1 MEQGEAPTTTAAA
14 VKPASNSSRKVS
26 PLPSRF
32 RRVCVFCG
40 SSPGKKP
47 SYQLAAVQL
56 GQQLVERGIGLVYG
70 GGSVGLM
77 GLVSRAVHNGGGHVI
92 GYVS

>member
-1 MEQGEAPTTTAAA
+1 MEEEAQTSAA
-14 VKPASNSSRKVS
+14 P
-26 PLPSRF
+26 RF

-40 SSPGKKP
+40 SSTGKKA

-77 GLVSRAVHNGGGHVI
+77 GLVSRAVHNGGGDVT
-92 GYVS
+92 G